1 MRVAGGCHKRL
12 SMPKL
17 GATPFGY
24 KIAEQFGLPVI
35 STSAGLVPFT
45 LHVQDKEDFA
55 PLSGVAIPVEM
66 RAECGKTFKEA
77 LLFTHRGLS
86 GPAVLQI
93 PLIGRQ
99 DKPLPPI

>member
-1 MRVAGGCHKRL
+1 MRVAGGCHRRFIDAETGCHAVWL
-12 SMPKL
+12 Q
-17 GATPFGY
+17 
-24 KIAEQFGLPVI
+24 IAEQFGLPVI

-93 PLIGRQ
+93 SSYWTPGQTITTN
-99 DKPLPPI
+99 